1 MAKRK
6 VVTEVEEKSP
16 LGEAVKTILGNS
28 AKCLHPRELK
38 AMWHSGFQK
47 RMYLASVLGNP
58 MAFYYLTHN
67 KYFQCDFGIE
77 YYAAVTFLGYFVE
90 KGIVK
95 TFMQNNGVGI
105 EKKKTWRDMPPRSLE
120 RLKLILADMEAGAW
134 FQKTIESEIETLY
147 FFKCSMNPAKLSKA
161 CNDIE
166 HKLELRKNSLS
177 ITNDKGLT
185 IFAIASEK
193 EKTYKIDDIIARNPE
208 RPKGE
213 LPFVLGVEYSTG
225 KVVIED
231 LTDII
236 HMLIGGRTGMG
247 KSTTLEAIIEAL
259 MYWNH
264 NIAWYMIDFCVSSLP
279 KYEDFSNVKFAGYKF
294 EKILSMMNEVFG
306 IYCYRRDLFEQQ
318 KVINIQ
324 EYNENNPDNPL
335 PYIVLAVDEAS
346 GFMTQFS
353 TEQFEQ
359 IDPLMKD
366 LLRMGRKYGM
376 FTIHATQRVQAT
388 DYPIS
393 WRSGMSRLGHSMM
406 ELEECQCL
414 TPSKEIADNMLKL
427 RRGEFYLTKFA
438 GSEAIKMK
446 ACFRKTKT
454 ADKLYKILKE
464 GYSKN
469 GFEEK
474 NNGNDTKNQGEIKE
488 NKIKIRLEKQAN

>member
-6 VVTEVEEKSP
+6 VKQEEQEEKN
-16 LGEAVKTILGNS
+16 LLWEAIKVITVNS
-28 AKCLHPRELK
+28 LKCLSPKEIK
-38 AMWHSGFQK
+38 NMYNSGFEK
-47 RMYLASVLGNP
+47 RMYLASILANP
-58 MAFYYLTHN
+58 MGFYYLTHN
-67 KYFQCDFGIE
+67 KYFTCDFGLE
-77 YYAAVTFLGYFVE
+77 YYAAVTFFGYFVE

-95 TFMQNNGVGI
+95 TFLQNQGI
-105 EKKKTWRDMPPRSLE
+105 KLEKKQTWRDMTPRSLE
-120 RLKLILADMEAGAW
+120 RLKLILADIGAGAW
-134 FQKTIESEIETLY
+134 FQKTIESEIEIRY
-147 FFKCSMNPAKLSKA
+147 FFKCSMNPAKLVKA

-185 IFAIASEK
+185 IFAIAKEK
-193 EKTYKIDDIIARNPE
+193 EKVYKIDDVIARNPE
-208 RPKGE
+208 RPKGH

-225 KVVIED
+225 KVVIDD
-231 LTDII
+231 LVDII

-247 KSTTLEAIIEAL
+247 KSTTLEAIIESL

-264 NIAWYMIDFCVSSLP
+264 NIAWYMIDFCVSALP

-294 EKILSMMNEVFG
+294 EKILSMMNEIYG
-306 IYCYRRDLFEQQ
+306 IYTQRRDLFEQQ
-318 KVINIQ
+318 KVENLQ
-324 EYNENNPDNPL
+324 EYNEDNPDNPL

-346 GFMTQFS
+346 GFMTQLS

-393 WRSGMSRLGHSMM
+393 WRSGFSRLGHSMM
-406 ELEECQCL
+406 ELDECQCL
-414 TPSKEIADNMLKL
+414 TPSKEIADMMLKL

-438 GSEAIKMK
+438 GSEAVKMK
-446 ACFRKTKT
+446 ACFRKKNKC
-454 ADKLYKILKE
+454 DKLYKILEK
-464 GYSKN
+464 GYS
-469 GFEEK
+469 E
-474 NNGNDTKNQGEIKE
+474 NGNDEENQDSNKE
-488 NKIKIRLEKQAN
+488 NTIKIRLEKQAN